1 MDVKLRGVKNWS
13 APGDRSPGRATV
25 APPLQHAG
33 SHGGQAGRIPPRTRP
48 CKEYAMKMMLAMYYA
63 MKALARLAMLGMA
76 MAVLGSGAAHAAAA
90 APAGTGKVQ
99 VEVVGHGRPLLMI
112 PGLNSSAEVWRETC
126 RALKDVQCHLVQ
138 LPGFA
143 GARAADPRPADFLSA
158 MRDQLLAYVHD
169 QKLDHP
175 AVIGHSLGGVLTL
188 QMAVKE
194 PDALGPLVIVD
205 SLPFYAG
212 MQNPQATAQS
222 VQPMAEQMR
231 TAMLA
236 ADPASYQAQAE
247 AALAPLTNSTARLPE
262 LKRWGHDSDRA
273 TTADAMYSLLVT
285 DLRSEV
291 AGIRSPTLVL
301 GAWASYQAMGATE
314 ASARAIFQSQYAAL
328 PGVRIVLSA
337 TGHHFL
343 MWDDP
348 QWLRGQVQ
356 AFLDSHR

>member
-1 MDVKLRGVKNWS
+1 
-13 APGDRSPGRATV
+13 
-25 APPLQHAG
+25 
-33 SHGGQAGRIPPRTRP
+33 
-48 CKEYAMKMMLAMYYA
+48 MKMMLATYYS

-76 MAVLGSGAAHAAAA
+76 LAVLGSGTAHAAGATQ
-90 APAGTGKVQ
+90 AGTGKVQ

-126 RALKDVQCHLVQ
+126 RALKEVQCHLAQ

-158 MRDQLLAYVHD
+158 MRDQLLGYVHD

-194 PDALGPLVIVD
+194 PDALGPLIIVD

-247 AALAPLTNSTARLPE
+247 AALAPLTSTARLPE

-328 PGVRIVLSA
+328 PGVRIALSA

>member
-1 MDVKLRGVKNWS
+1 
-13 APGDRSPGRATV
+13 
-25 APPLQHAG
+25 
-33 SHGGQAGRIPPRTRP
+33 
-48 CKEYAMKMMLAMYYA
+48 MKMMLATYYS

-76 MAVLGSGAAHAAAA
+76 LAVLGSGTAHAAGATQ
-90 APAGTGKVQ
+90 AGTGKVQ

-126 RALKDVQCHLVQ
+126 RALKEVQCHLAQ

-194 PDALGPLVIVD
+194 PDALGPLIIVD

-247 AALAPLTNSTARLPE
+247 AALAPLTSTARLPE

-328 PGVRIVLSA
+328 PGVRIALSA

>member
-1 MDVKLRGVKNWS
+1 
-13 APGDRSPGRATV
+13 
-25 APPLQHAG
+25 
-33 SHGGQAGRIPPRTRP
+33 
-48 CKEYAMKMMLAMYYA
+48 MKMILAMYYA

-76 MAVLGSGAAHAAAA
+76 MAVLGSGAAHAAEA
-90 APAGTGKVQ
+90 APAGTGTLQ

-126 RALKDVQCHLVQ
+126 LALKNVQCHLVQ

-143 GARAADPRPADFLSA
+143 GARAAAPRPADFLSA

-169 QKLDHP
+169 QALDHP

-222 VQPMAEQMR
+222 VQPLAEQMR

-247 AALAPLTNSTARLPE
+247 AALAPLTNSAARLPE
-262 LKRWGHDSDRA
+262 LKRWGRDSDRT

-285 DLRSEV
+285 DLRSDV
-291 AGIRSPTLVL
+291 AGIQSPTLVL

-314 ASARAIFQSQYAAL
+314 ASARAIFQAQYAAL
-328 PGVRIVLSA
+328 PGVRIELSA

>member
-1 MDVKLRGVKNWS
+1 
-13 APGDRSPGRATV
+13 
-25 APPLQHAG
+25 
-33 SHGGQAGRIPPRTRP
+33 
-48 CKEYAMKMMLAMYYA
+48 MKMMLAMYYA

-76 MAVLGSGAAHAAAA
+76 LAVLGSGTAHAAGATQ
-90 APAGTGKVQ
+90 AGTGKVQ

-126 RALKDVQCHLVQ
+126 RALKEVQCHLVQ

-247 AALAPLTNSTARLPE
+247 AALAPLTSTARLTE

-328 PGVRIVLSA
+328 PGVRIALSA

>member
-1 MDVKLRGVKNWS
+1 
-13 APGDRSPGRATV
+13 
-25 APPLQHAG
+25 
-33 SHGGQAGRIPPRTRP
+33 
-48 CKEYAMKMMLAMYYA
+48 MKIFLAFWYA
-63 MKALARLAMLGMA
+63 MKALARLAMIGMA
-76 MAVLGSGAAHAAAA
+76 MAVFGSGSAHAATDSTA
-90 APAGTGKVQ
+90 GKVQ
-99 VEVVGHGRPLLMI
+99 VEVVGKGRPLLMI

-126 RALKDVQCHLVQ
+126 RALQEVQCHLVQ

-143 GARAADPRPADFLSA
+143 GAAPADPQPADFLSA
-158 MRDQLLAYVHD
+158 MLNQLLAYVHD

-222 VQPMAEQMR
+222 VQPMAEKMR

-247 AALAPLTNSTARLPE
+247 AALAPLTSSTARLPE
-262 LKRWGHDSDRA
+262 LRRWGHDSDRA
-273 TTADAMYSLLVT
+273 TTADAMYSMLVT

-291 AGIRSPTLVL
+291 AGIHSPTLVL
-301 GAWASYQAMGATE
+301 GA
-314 ASARAIFQSQYAAL
+314 
-328 PGVRIVLSA
+328 
-337 TGHHFL
+337 
-343 MWDDP
+343 
-348 QWLRGQVQ
+348 
-356 AFLDSHR
+356 

>member
-1 MDVKLRGVKNWS
+1 
-13 APGDRSPGRATV
+13 
-25 APPLQHAG
+25 
-33 SHGGQAGRIPPRTRP
+33 
-48 CKEYAMKMMLAMYYA
+48 MKMMLAMYYA

-76 MAVLGSGAAHAAAA
+76 LAVLGSGTAHAAGATQ
-90 APAGTGKVQ
+90 AGTGKVQ

-126 RALKDVQCHLVQ
+126 RALKEVQCHLVQ

-222 VQPMAEQMR
+222 VQPTAEQMR

-247 AALAPLTNSTARLPE
+247 AALAPLTSTARLPE

-328 PGVRIVLSA
+328 PGVRIALSA

>member
-1 MDVKLRGVKNWS
+1 
-13 APGDRSPGRATV
+13 
-25 APPLQHAG
+25 
-33 SHGGQAGRIPPRTRP
+33 
-48 CKEYAMKMMLAMYYA
+48 MKMMLAMYYA

-76 MAVLGSGAAHAAAA
+76 LAVLGSGTAHAAGATQ
-90 APAGTGKVQ
+90 AGTGKVQ

-126 RALKDVQCHLVQ
+126 RALKEVQCHLVQ

-188 QMAVKE
+188 QMAVKD

-222 VQPMAEQMR
+222 VQPTAEQMR

-247 AALAPLTNSTARLPE
+247 AALAPLTSTARLPE

-328 PGVRIVLSA
+328 PGVRIALSA

>member
-1 MDVKLRGVKNWS
+1 
-13 APGDRSPGRATV
+13 
-25 APPLQHAG
+25 
-33 SHGGQAGRIPPRTRP
+33 
-48 CKEYAMKMMLAMYYA
+48 MKMMLAMYYA

-76 MAVLGSGAAHAAAA
+76 LAVLGSGTAHAAGATQ
-90 APAGTGKVQ
+90 AGTGKVQ

-126 RALKDVQCHLVQ
+126 RALKEVQCHLVQ

-247 AALAPLTNSTARLPE
+247 AALAPLTSTARLPE

-328 PGVRIVLSA
+328 PGVRIALSA